1 MVSSMTYIFR
11 IIKLKQGVLF
21 MKKSKFA
28 SLFLASSL
36 LVGVLAGCGAG
47 EEGTSS
53 NGGEGNSESGG
64 DTIKI
69 GANLELSGAVASY
82 GTSEADAIDL
92 AVEEINAEGGIDG
105 KQIEL
110 IKVDNKSDAAE
121 ATSAAIKLTSQ
132 DKVVAIIGAAT
143 SGASVA
149 QVQIATDT
157 KTPMISPSG
166 TSTTVTVGDDG
177 KVNPFT
183 FRTAFIDP
191 FQGTVAAN
199 FATNELKVKTAAV
212 YADNA
217 SDYAKGLAAS
227 FIKDFEAAGGTIV
240 AEESYVAKDTDFRST
255 LTRIKSSN
263 PEFVFIPGYYE
274 EVGLIVKQ
282 ARELGITVPLMG
294 ADGWD
299 SPTIV
304 DLAGADALNNTF
316 IITAYSA
323 DDPDGK
329 AKAFAESFSKK
340 YGKEPNSFNA
350 LGYDSVY
357 LLKDAIER
365 AGSTDG
371 TKIKE
376 AIEATDQLEL
386 VTGLYSVDE
395 NHHPIKSA
403 IIIEFVDGKQVF
415 NTKVN
420 P

>member
-1 MVSSMTYIFR
+1 
-11 IIKLKQGVLF
+11 

-28 SLFLASSL
+28 SLFLASTL
-36 LVGVLAGCGAG
+36 LVGVLAGCSGG
-47 EEGTSS
+47 DKESS
-53 NGGEGNSESGG
+53 SEG

-69 GANLELSGAVASY
+69 GANLELSGATASY
-82 GTSEADAIDL
+82 GTSEADAIAL
-92 AVEEINAEGGIDG
+92 AIEEINAEGGIDG
-105 KQIEL
+105 KQLEL

-121 ATSAAIKLTSQ
+121 STNAAIKLTSK
-132 DKVVAIIGAAT
+132 DKVTAIIGPAT
-143 SGASVA
+143 SGNSVA
-149 QVQIATDT
+149 QVQIANDS

-166 TSTTVTVGDDG
+166 TSTTVTVGEDG
-177 KVNPFT
+177 SVNEFA

-199 FATNELKVKTAAV
+199 FAANELKVKTAAV

-227 FIKDFEAAGGTIV
+227 FIKDFEAAGGKIV
-240 AEESYVAKDTDFRST
+240 AQESYVAKDNDFRST
-255 LTRIKSSN
+255 LTRIKAAN
-263 PEFVFIPGYYE
+263 PEYVFIPGYYE

-299 SPTIV
+299 SPTLV
-304 DLAGADALNNTF
+304 DLAGADALNNTY

-323 DDPDGK
+323 EDPDGK
-329 AKAFAESFSKK
+329 AKAFADKFTEK
-340 YGKEPNSFNA
+340 YGEAPNSFHA

-365 AGSTDG
+365 AGSLDG
-371 TKIKE
+371 TKIKD
-376 AIEATDQLEL
+376 ALEATDKLDL
-386 VTGLYSVDE
+386 VTGLYSMDE
-395 NHHPIKSA
+395 FHHPIKSA
-403 IIIEFVDGKQVF
+403 SIIEFVDGKQVF